1 MKNELLIQTKEYAFK
16 NTALTKQA
24 EIIRKTSNQVLEGAM
39 KIGKAFKEI
48 KDKNL
53 WNEDYKSF
61 EQFADAVGYSKSTA
75 YNLIKSYEVA
85 SKYKLEGFT
94 AGQCLEIRTLEIA
107 KGEKG
112 VEAAIKSGKIAKNM
126 TTKEIREAIKNEV
139 KPEAK
144 TEVKSEAKTEV
155 TDLPEATEVTEATEK
170 KDFATI
176 LTIEKMETENAV
188 HYKVNGVAVG
198 VSKVPAILEYLNKI
212 EDIMNS

>member
-1 MKNELLIQTKEYAFK
+1 MKNELLIQNK
-16 NTALTKQA
+16 NYTFENPALTKQA

-39 KIGKAFKEI
+39 RIGKAFKEI

-53 WNEDYKSF
+53 WQPDFKSF
-61 EQFADAVGYSKSTA
+61 DLFAEAVGYGRSTA

-94 AGQCLEIRTLEIA
+94 AGQCLEIRTLEKA

-112 VEAAIKSGKIAKNM
+112 VEAAIKNGTIAKTM
-126 TTKEIREAIKNEV
+126 TTKEIRDAIKKTIN
-139 KPEAK
+139 PEAK
-144 TEVKSEAKTEV
+144 TEAKTEATEA
-155 TDLPEATEVTEATEK
+155 TDLPEATEVTDK
-170 KDFATI
+170 KDFETI
-176 LTIEKMETENAV
+176 FTIEKMETENSV

-212 EDIMNS
+212 EEIMNS